1 MKACAR
7 KALRLLQHR
16 TEEAPLSVSM
26 VSHPIWSS
34 SINMARP
41 MVNIVRVDLGAK
53 EGFFMES
60 FE

>member
-1 MKACAR
+1 
-7 KALRLLQHR
+7 
-16 TEEAPLSVSM
+16 M

-41 MVNIVRVDLGAK
+41 MVNIVRADLGAK